1 MARLQG
7 VPGGQ
12 LLRAGLWVGEPG
24 DKGTGGD
31 FFICGKGLQHEWRGQ
46 TVTAR
51 GRVIWRV
58 ELEALEAVEAERFIN
73 RMAGSRREVDG
84 SRGSGRERVHPDA
97 SRRIRREAC

>member
-1 MARLQG
+1 MASLQG

-12 LLRAGLWVGEPG
+12 LLRAGLWGGEAGGTRGPG
-24 DKGTGGD
+24 ED
-31 FFICGKGLQHEWRGQ
+31 FYFRWGLPGEWRGQ

-58 ELEALEAVEAERFIN
+58 ELEALEALEAERFIK

-84 SRGSGRERVHPDA
+84 SRGQRPGEGA
-97 SRRIRREAC
+97 S